1 MMLFSET
8 LMYSDTLDPLPIE
21 EDEDHITASSYDD
34 DELSRTTAQV
44 DKPFIEGRT
53 NIQSSDISEV
63 FLPQENKESADG
75 SNCDSNHL
83 PLAALPIF
91 WPSTWLFSVVSFVHF
106 GGNLISSSIFLRK
119 IILYY
124 KGKVAYQPKH
134 NSQTSENLKSG
145 LTEQE
150 MAE

>member
-63 FLPQENKESADG
+63 FLPQENEESADG

-124 KGKVAYQPKH
+124 RIK
-134 NSQTSENLKSG
+134 
-145 LTEQE
+145 
-150 MAE
+150 